1 MNHPMRAGRW
11 LGALALLMLG
21 GCASLEYYA
30 GLIQGQAEL
39 LNRARPIPEVLA
51 DDTVRPAV
59 RTALAE
65 LTEARRFA
73 IDTLLLPD
81 TGSYRDYADLG
92 RPYAVWNVIAAGR
105 FSVEPRRWCFPV
117 TGCIP
122 YRGYFAA
129 ERAQAEAQSLAD
141 QGFDVYVAGAR
152 AFSTLGWFDD
162 PILNTMLYRD
172 PALRVEILFHE
183 MAHQKLYVPGDGSF
197 NEAFATFVAQTGT
210 ERWLREQGASAERIG
225 AYRRRVVQR
234 REFNALLRRTRER
247 LAALYARDLP
257 ESAMAAGKRRLFEEL
272 QQEYAGWKRT
282 AGTDAWDA
290 WMAQDLNNAHLALVG
305 TYLDRVPA
313 FGRLLARCENDLPCF
328 YRQVEN
334 LAQKDPAT
342 RQACLEN
349 SECPYDL
356 E

>member
-30 GLIQGQAEL
+30 GLIRGQADL

-51 DDTVRPAV
+51 DETARPAV
-59 RTALAE
+59 RMALAE
-65 LTEARRFA
+65 LTAARQFA
-73 IDTLLLPD
+73 IDTLHLPD

-129 ERAQAEAQSLAD
+129 ARAQAEAQSLAD

-152 AFSTLGWFDD
+152 AYSTLGWFDD

-172 PALRVEILFHE
+172 PAQGVEILFHE
-183 MAHQKLYVPGDGSF
+183 MAHQKLYVPDDGSF
-197 NEAFATFVAQTGT
+197 NEAFATFVAQMGT
-210 ERWLREQGASAERIG
+210 ERWLRERGAPADQID
-225 AYRRRVVQR
+225 AYRRRLVLR
-234 REFNALLRRTRER
+234 RQFNALLRRTRER
-247 LAALYARDLP
+247 LATLYARELP
-257 ESAMAAGKRRLFEEL
+257 EPVKAAGKRRLFEEL
-272 QQEYAGWKRT
+272 QKEYSGWKRA
-282 AGTDAWDA
+282 AGTDAWDE
-290 WMAQDLNNAHLALVG
+290 WMAQDLNNAHLALIG
-305 TYLDRVPA
+305 TYLDRVPEFA
-313 FGRLLARCENDLPCF
+313 ALLDWCAGRLDCF
-328 YRQVEN
+328 YRQAKR
-334 LAQKDPAT
+334 LAKV
-342 RQACLEN
+342 R
-349 SECPYDL
+349 
-356 E
+356 

>member
-1 MNHPMRAGRW
+1 MVLYRQIRREDESPMRAGRW

-21 GCASLEYYA
+21 GCASLDYYA
-30 GLIQGQAEL
+30 ELIQGQAEL

-51 DDTVRPAV
+51 DDSVRPAV

-65 LTEARRFA
+65 LREARRFA
-73 IDTLLLPD
+73 ITVLQLPD

-92 RPYAVWNVIAAGR
+92 RPYAVWNVIATPR
-105 FSVEPRRWCFPV
+105 FSVEPHRWCFPV

-129 ERAQAEAQSLAD
+129 DRAQAEAQSLAN

-152 AFSTLGWFDD
+152 AYSTLGWFDD

-172 PALRVEILFHE
+172 PDLRVEILFHE

-197 NEAFATFVAQTGT
+197 NEAFATFVAQIGT
-210 ERWLREQGASAERIG
+210 ERWLQARGAPAGRIT
-225 AYRRRVVQR
+225 AYLRRLVLR
-234 REFNALLRRTRER
+234 REFNALLRRTRQQ

-257 ESAMAAGKRRLFEEL
+257 ESARAAGKRRLFAEL
-272 QQEYAGWKRT
+272 QKEYARWKRVT
-282 AGTDAWDA
+282 GTNAWDE

-305 TYLDRVPA
+305 TYLDRVPEFA
-313 FGRLLARCENDLPCF
+313 VLLEKCGGRLDCF
-328 YRQVEN
+328 YQQAER
-334 LAQKDPAT
+334 LAKM
-342 RQACLEN
+342 R
-349 SECPYDL
+349 
-356 E
+356 

>member
-30 GLIQGQAEL
+30 GLVQGQADL

-51 DDTVRPAV
+51 DDTVPPSV
-59 RTALAE
+59 RASLAE

-73 IDTLLLPD
+73 IDTLGLPE

-129 ERAQAEAQSLAD
+129 ERAQVEAQSLAE

-152 AFSTLGWFDD
+152 AYSTLGWFDD

-197 NEAFATFVAQTGT
+197 NEAFATFVAQMGT
-210 ERWLREQGASAERIG
+210 ERWLQKRGAPADRIE
-225 AYRRRVVQR
+225 AYRRRLDQR
-234 REFNALLRRTRER
+234 RAFNALLRRTRER

-257 ESAMAAGKRRLFEEL
+257 ESAMAADKRRLFKKL
-272 QQEYAGWKRT
+272 QQEYAGWKHT

-290 WMAQDLNNAHLALVG
+290 WMAQELNNAHLALVG

-313 FGRLLARCENDLPCF
+313 FGRLLARCENELPCF
-328 YRQVEN
+328 YRQVEK

-342 RQACLEN
+342 RQACLED
-349 SECPYDL
+349 SECPS
-356 E
+356 ETR